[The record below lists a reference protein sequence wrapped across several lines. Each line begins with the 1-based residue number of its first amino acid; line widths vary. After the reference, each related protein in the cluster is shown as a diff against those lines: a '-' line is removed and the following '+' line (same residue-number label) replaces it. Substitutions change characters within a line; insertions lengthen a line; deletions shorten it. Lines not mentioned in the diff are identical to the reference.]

1 MSKYV
6 SVNLHVTFK
15 IKFQVIFVRNLY
27 NMKNLKLVLFIF
39 LFATIGTAQVKGT
52 LTGII
57 SDKDLDN
64 DSLAFATVIVKET
77 KNSILS
83 DENGKYS
90 IDLNPGN
97 YTIEFSFVGYES
109 FEKTVTI
116 KKGEV
121 TTINGYIS
129 SGNYTLK
136 DVSAQKRL
144 LKEIPILK
152 S

>member
-1 MSKYV
+1 
-6 SVNLHVTFK
+6 
-15 IKFQVIFVRNLY
+15 
-27 NMKNLKLVLFIF
+27 MKNLKLVLFTF
-39 LFATIGTAQVKGT
+39 LFATIATAQVRGT

-57 SDKDLDN
+57 IDKDAN
-64 DSLAFATVIVKET
+64 NGTLAFATVLVKET
-77 KNSILS
+77 KNSISS

-90 IDLNPGN
+90 IDLKPGN

-121 TTINGYIS
+121 TTINGYIG

-136 DVSAQKRL
+136 DVVAETVPK
-144 LKEIPILK
+144 KEYRF
-152 S
+152 

>member
-1 MSKYV
+1 
-6 SVNLHVTFK
+6 
-15 IKFQVIFVRNLY
+15 
-27 NMKNLKLVLFIF
+27 MKNLKLVLFTF
-39 LFATIGTAQVKGT
+39 LFATIATAQIKGT

-57 SDKDLDN
+57 IDKDLN
-64 DSLAFATVIVKET
+64 NGALAFATVLVKET
-77 KNSILS
+77 KNSISS

-90 IDLNPGN
+90 FDLNPGD

-121 TTINGYIS
+121 TTINGYIG

-136 DVSAQKRL
+136 DVVAETVPKKNTNSEFIAEVK
-144 LKEIPILK
+144 
-152 S
+152 

>member
-1 MSKYV
+1 
-6 SVNLHVTFK
+6 
-15 IKFQVIFVRNLY
+15 
-27 NMKNLKLVLFIF
+27 MKNLKLVLFTF
-39 LFATIGTAQVKGT
+39 LFATIATAQIKGT

-57 SDKDLDN
+57 IDKDAN
-64 DSLAFATVIVKET
+64 NGALAFATVLVKET
-77 KNSILS
+77 KNSISS

-90 IDLNPGN
+90 IDLRPGD

-121 TTINGYIS
+121 TTINGYIG

-136 DVSAQKRL
+136 DVVAETVSKTNTDS
-144 LKEIPILK
+144 EIIAEVK
-152 S
+152 

>member
-1 MSKYV
+1 
-6 SVNLHVTFK
+6 
-15 IKFQVIFVRNLY
+15 
-27 NMKNLKLVLFIF
+27 MKNLKLMLFTF
-39 LFATIGTAQVKGT
+39 LFATIATAQIKGT
-52 LTGII
+52 LTGVII
-57 SDKDLDN
+57 DKDLN
-64 DSLAFATVIVKET
+64 NGTLAFATVLVKET
-77 KNSILS
+77 KNSISS

-121 TTINGYIS
+121 TSINGYIG

-136 DVSAQKRL
+136 DVVAETVPKKYTDS
-144 LKEIPILK
+144 EIIAEVK
-152 S
+152 